1 MKLKSLHGFGTRG
14 TMLERRR
21 NKTKALVIFTINK
34 PVLPFYI
41 TNFFIHLLKNRNLGK
56 IMVKFLKENKI
67 TSKGFKRNKTMDY
80 EKCHLKIIIIRKELI
95 HYIPILIEATIISIT
110 YLFIKRSFNFS
121 DLLKYK
127 VYDKD
132 HNTWKIMVIFFYIS
146 VLVEAIK
153 LSIKFVRKSYFQL

>member
-14 TMLERRR
+14 TVLERRR

-34 PVLPFYI
+34 PVLPFYV
-41 TNFFIHLLKNRNLGK
+41 TNFFIHLLKNHNLGK

-95 HYIPILIEATIISIT
+95 HYIPIIIEATIISIT

-127 VYDKD
+127 V
-132 HNTWKIMVIFFYIS
+132 
-146 VLVEAIK
+146 
-153 LSIKFVRKSYFQL
+153 